1 MAVNVYKTYAM
12 FQATYSWKFKPGL
25 IPGSSTKTIK
35 LRFPLQ
41 AVDFDE
47 KGPGNYKENFEV
59 SYTSDCDGG
68 DGKPE
73 KKTKTLSYKYESKL
87 TAEQLE
93 DDSGKV
99 IEFDE
104 ETVKVSQTFKIT
116 NKGPSKIFENATVK
130 IYVPQD
136 DDLLENVSEKINSLY
151 HSSIVSPFSCDAC
164 VCKRIKPD

>member
-1 MAVNVYKTYAM
+1 MAVNVYMTYAM
-12 FQATYSWKFKPGL
+12 FQATYSWEFKPGL
-25 IPGSSTKTIK
+25 IPRSSTKTIK
-35 LRFPLQ
+35 LHFPLKT
-41 AVDFDE
+41 VDFVE

-59 SYTSDCDGG
+59 LYTSECE
-68 DGKPE
+68 GKSKLE
-73 KKTKTLSYKYESKL
+73 KKTKALSYKYESKL

-116 NKGPSKIFENATVK
+116 NKGPSNIFENTTVK

-136 DDLLENVSEKINSLY
+136 DDLLENVSEKINSL
-151 HSSIVSPFSCDAC
+151 
-164 VCKRIKPD
+164 